1 MKSVWKRL
9 RIILICI
16 ECLMEWDGGWLPKVH
31 ADAAHFGSES
41 AASAV
46 HRFRQPQLPFGGEE
60 QEIESP
66 TIDRVSGEESGPRI
80 PEPMV
85 FDLVRPLGAKKGE
98 WEVNTLALFPLNG
111 QSETTDDAQDP
122 LGLVRRSS
130 DKQGIEWAPEIE
142 WVLADGIAIEFE
154 FPMENSTLEAY
165 KVAGQWTFGTAFNN
179 RFIHGAQTIVQYN
192 IDPRGWTTT
201 LLYVGGG
208 RLDSTWSILGMIGGR
223 GITNGGSGDSN
234 VEVLT
239 NVTLFADLSERLVG
253 GLETNF
259 NQVVGGDLSV
269 LLMPQLHYEVSKN
282 WMVQAGGGAQ
292 FTSEF
297 ILPQIGFRLIR
308 EF

>member
-1 MKSVWKRL
+1 MKNDWKRL
-9 RIILICI
+9 RITLICI
-16 ECLMEWDGGWLPKVH
+16 GWLLEWDGGWISNVQAH
-31 ADAAHFGSES
+31 ASTFGSES
-41 AASAV
+41 AASAID
-46 HRFRQPQLPFGGEE
+46 RFRQPRLPLGGKKR
-60 QEIESP
+60 EIESR
-66 TIDRVSGEESGPRI
+66 TIERVSGEESGPRI

-98 WEVNTLALFPLNG
+98 WEVNTFALIPLDRK
-111 QSETTDDAQDP
+111 SKTIDDLQDP

-165 KVAGQWTFGTAFNN
+165 KVAGQWTFGTAFDI

-192 IDPRGWTTT
+192 IDPGRWTTT

-208 RLDSTWSILGMIGGR
+208 RLDSTWSILGMFGAR
-223 GITNGGSGDSN
+223 GITNDAPGGSA
-234 VEVLT
+234 VEVLS
-239 NVTLFADLSERLVG
+239 NVTLFADLTERLVG

-259 NQVVGGDLSV
+259 NQVVGGDLSW
-269 LLMPQLHYEVSKN
+269 LLMPQLHYEVSQN

-292 FTSEF
+292 FTSGF
-297 ILPQIGFRLIR
+297 ILPQLGFRLIR